1 MNAAHAIAAAKHQ
14 LAEIGFECGL
24 TDQTYENIVKA
35 GFNRSTLPQTF
46 VLAQT
51 LLKFQPISVRGV
63 FYRAVSTGIYPNT
76 EQKYY
81 RQVCGIILKLRR
93 AGIVPYLWV
102 TDGTREHYKPSS
114 WSGLQDF
121 GDTVRAAYRKDFWA
135 SQTDYLEVIV
145 EKDAMSGVLRP
156 VSDEYDIGLNVIR
169 GNSSETFV
177 WSLAERLR
185 EIEKPVFILYAG
197 DHDPNGLDIERDIR
211 QRLQRFMGRP
221 VSWERL
227 AITSEE
233 FSERADLTG
242 FPVRQNDSKGWRT
255 RCADYIARYGDK
267 CIEVDALP
275 PTEIRQRLKDAIE
288 AHINQ
293 TAWQRLRAAEELE
306 RETIRQT
313 FSRWGAK

>member
-1 MNAAHAIAAAKHQ
+1 MRTVANISRVKRQ
-14 LAEIGFECGL
+14 LAEIGFKCGL
-24 TDQTYENIVKA
+24 TERTYQNIIKA
-35 GFNRSTLPQTF
+35 GFTRSTLPQTF
-46 VLAQT
+46 VLAQV
-51 LLKFQPISVRGV
+51 LLENQPISVRGA
-63 FYRAVSTGIYPNT
+63 FYRAVSTGSYPNT
-76 EQKYY
+76 DAKHY

-93 AGIVPYLWV
+93 AGIVPYSWV

-114 WSGLQDF
+114 WSGLDDF
-121 GDTVRAAYRKDFWA
+121 GATVREAYRKDFWA
-135 SQTDYLEVIV
+135 SQPDYLEVIV

-156 VSDEYDIGLNVIR
+156 VSKEYDIGLNVIR

-185 EIEKPVFILYAG
+185 EIEKPIFILYAG

-211 QRLQRFMGRP
+211 QRLQGFMGRP

-227 AITSEE
+227 AITSQE
-233 FSERADLTG
+233 FLSRADLTG

-275 PTEIRQRLKDAIE
+275 PVEIRQRLKDAIE
-288 AHINQ
+288 SHINQ
-293 TAWQRLRAAEELE
+293 TAWQNLQAVEEME
-306 RETIRQT
+306 RETIQQT